1 MTKEKVKEI
10 IYSNTPLDSITDMYQ
25 TKEFT
30 EVTGKAGGDTL
41 TFRVYENGTITERQ
55 GVFLCW
61 KI

>member
-41 TFRVYENGTITERQ
+41 TYRVYENGTITER
-55 GVFLCW
+55 
-61 KI
+61 